1 MGKTVLVVDDSK
13 FMRAVVRG
21 EVEKNGYTVIA
32 EADCS
37 EAAVEMYK
45 KYSPDIVTMDITMT
59 VDGHT
64 IGRSSNGIEAIKQIR
79 AIDSKARI
87 LVVSAMGQKCY
98 VIEAIEAGAR
108 DFVIKPFNEVRF
120 AEALKHFAGSEED
133 GPDSESLAEQSDDR
147 EPTKQ

>member
-1 MGKTVLVVDDSK
+1 MKTVLIVDDSR

-37 EAAVEMYK
+37 DSAVAKYK
-45 KYSPDIVTMDITMT
+45 ELRPDIVTMDITMT
-59 VDGHT
+59 IDGHT
-64 IGRSSNGIEAIKQIR
+64 IGRSSNGIEAIKQI
-79 AIDSKARI
+79 KAFDKDAKI

-98 VIEAIEAGAR
+98 VIEAIEAGAK

-120 AEALKHFAGSEED
+120 AEALQHFGEGAAPSAD
-133 GPDSESLAEQSDDR
+133 TPD
-147 EPTKQ
+147 